1 MRFQFEQV
9 TATEKQ
15 LYYRLIALW
24 AVCEG
29 VLGGIIHGFQLPV
42 SGLFVGGA
50 AIVII
55 CMIGYFVPQKGAILQ
70 ATLMVEI
77 FKMMLSPQSPLPAY
91 LAVAF
96 QGVTGELFFFNKRFY
111 KISCVL
117 FAAIAL
123 FESAIQRII
132 TMTLIYSNEFWKAMD
147 AFINGITGQTE
158 VTRYSY
164 YIAGGYVLLH
174 IVAGIAIGIFAS
186 RIPSKL
192 NIWKKD
198 KQFVIAVP
206 EIHENEI
213 IEKHRRKKTGKHS
226 LLIIW
231 LILLLLFL
239 QSSFHIG
246 KPLLPADN
254 ILQILVR
261 SFLILLTWYF
271 LLSPVLLFFLKKY
284 LSGQRKKSQSTI
296 NEILL
301 LIPSTRTLI
310 KNSWKISGEKKGIG
324 RFNRFIKIVLINSFD
339 DIHDEA

>member
-1 MRFQFEQV
+1 M

-29 VLGGIIHGFQLPV
+29 VLGGIIHGFQIPI

-50 AIVII
+50 AVIII
-55 CMIGYFVPQKGAILQ
+55 CMIGYFAPQKGAILQ
-70 ATLMVEI
+70 ATLLVEI

-96 QGVTGELFFFNKRFY
+96 QGVMGELFFFNKRFY

-158 VTRYSY
+158 VTKYSY

-174 IVAGIAIGIFAS
+174 IVAGIAIGIFAAG
-186 RIPSKL
+186 IPAKL
-192 NIWKKD
+192 NKWKLE
-198 KQFVIAVP
+198 KQFVISSTESP
-206 EIHENEI
+206 KSEIKS
-213 IEKHRRKKTGKHS
+213 KHKSKKIWKNS
-226 LLIIW
+226 LLVIW
-231 LILLLLFL
+231 VILLLLFL
-239 QSSFHIG
+239 QSTLRIG
-246 KPLLPADN
+246 EPLLAADA

-271 LLSPVLLFFLKKY
+271 LVSPVILYFLKKY
-284 LSGQRKKSQSTI
+284 LSRQKEKSQSTI
-296 NEILL
+296 NEIVL
-301 LIPSTRTLI
+301 LIPSTRLLI
-310 KNSWKISGEKKGIG
+310 ENSWKLSANKKGLG
-324 RFNRFIKIVLINSFD
+324 RFNRFIQIVLVNSLD
-339 DIHDEA
+339 DIHD

>member
-1 MRFQFEQV
+1 M

-29 VLGGIIHGFQLPV
+29 VLGGIIHGFQIPI

-50 AIVII
+50 AVVII
-55 CMIGYFVPQKGAILQ
+55 CMMGYFVPRKGAILQ
-70 ATLMVEI
+70 ATLLVEI

-96 QGVTGELFFFNKRFY
+96 QGVMGELFFFNKRFY

-132 TMTLIYSNEFWKAMD
+132 TMTLIYSNEFWKEMD

-158 VTRYSY
+158 VARYSY

-174 IVAGIAIGIFAS
+174 IVAGIAIGIFAAG
-186 RIPSKL
+186 IPSKL
-192 NIWKKD
+192 NKWKQE
-198 KQFVIAVP
+198 KQFVISS
-206 EIHENEI
+206 NEI
-213 IEKHRRKKTGKHS
+213 PQAEIESKYKRKKIWKNS

-239 QSSFHIG
+239 QSTLHIG
-246 KPLLPADN
+246 EPLLAADA

-271 LLSPVLLFFLKKY
+271 LVSPVILYFLKKY
-284 LSGQRKKSQSTI
+284 LSRQKEKSQNTI
-296 NEILL
+296 NEIVL
-301 LIPSTRTLI
+301 LIPSTRLLI
-310 KNSWKISGEKKGIG
+310 ENSWKLSANKKGLG
-324 RFNRFIKIVLINSFD
+324 RFNRFIQIVLVNSLD
-339 DIHDEA
+339 DIHD